1 MHRLGAMLLIVR
13 ECSGF
18 ISRWFST
25 IVEVDVQDREPVE
38 SGEKVGARGERE
50 RKKTKRE

>member
-1 MHRLGAMLLIVR
+1 MYRHGAMLLIVR

-25 IVEVDVQDREPVE
+25 IVEVDD
-38 SGEKVGARGERE
+38 ARQRTGGKWRQ
-50 RKKTKRE
+50 K